1 MPPSPHVERGGGRL
15 GDVIDPRFVYLA
27 MFLSLLGV
35 AGYIRDTLRGVT
47 TPNRVTWG
55 LWALEGVLAFA
66 IEIKQHVGLAAGMT
80 LMLGL
85 GPVLVVVASFRHHH
99 GVWRLTTFDVACGA
113 ISLAGI
119 LFWALVDAPTTALVS
134 FVVADQV
141 AALPTVRKSWLA
153 PETETWWAFAMGSL
167 NTGITLA
174 TLHEITTAGALF
186 PGVIMVTD
194 ALLVILILTRVGPR
208 VRARHPMVALS

>member
-1 MPPSPHVERGGGRL
+1 VAGRL
-15 GDVIDPRFVYLA
+15 VDVIDPRFVYLA
-27 MFLSLLGV
+27 MALSLVGV
-35 AGYIRDTLRGVT
+35 AGYIRDTLSGVT

-66 IEIKQHVGLAAGMT
+66 VEINQHVGLAAGMT
-80 LMLGL
+80 LMLGF
-85 GPVLVVVASFRHHH
+85 GPVLVVVASFRGHH
-99 GVWRLTTFDVACGA
+99 GVWRLTTFDAVCGI

-119 LFWALVDAPTTALVS
+119 VFWALVHEPTVALVS

-153 PETETWWAFAMGSL
+153 PQTETWWAFAMGSL
-167 NTGITLA
+167 NTGITLL
-174 TLHEITTAGALF
+174 TLHEFTTDGALF

-194 ALLVILILTRVGPR
+194 AILVLLIVTRVGPR
-208 VRARHPMVALS
+208 LRGERSIRVAS

>member
-1 MPPSPHVERGGGRL
+1 M
-15 GDVIDPRFVYLA
+15 IDPRFVYLA

-85 GPVLVVVASFRHHH
+85 GPILVVVASFRHHH
-99 GVWRLTTFDVACGA
+99 GVWRLTTFDIVCGA

-119 LFWALVDAPTTALVS
+119 IFWALVDAPTTALVS

-194 ALLVILILTRVGPR
+194 ALLVFLILTRVGPR
-208 VRARHPMVALS
+208 VRARRPVAALS

>member
-1 MPPSPHVERGGGRL
+1 M
-15 GDVIDPRFVYLA
+15 IDSRFVYLA
-27 MFLSLLGV
+27 MVSSLVGV

-66 IEIKQHVGLAAGMT
+66 VEIKQHVGLAAGMT

-85 GPVLVVVASFRHHH
+85 GPILVVAASFRHHH
-99 GVWRLTTFDVACGA
+99 GVWRLTTFDIVCAV

-119 LFWALVDAPTTALVS
+119 AFWALVNAPTIALVS

-186 PGVIMVTD
+186 PGVIMITD
-194 ALLVILILTRVGPR
+194 ALLVILITTRVGPR
-208 VRARHPMVALS
+208 VHSRRRVAVLS

>member
-1 MPPSPHVERGGGRL
+1 M
-15 GDVIDPRFVYLA
+15 IDPRFVYLA

-85 GPVLVVVASFRHHH
+85 GPILVVVASFRHHH
-99 GVWRLTTFDVACGA
+99 GVWRLTTFDIVCGA

-119 LFWALVDAPTTALVS
+119 IFWALVDAPTTALVS

-194 ALLVILILTRVGPR
+194 ALLVVLIVTRVGPR
-208 VRARHPMVALS
+208 MRARRPVAVLS

>member
-1 MPPSPHVERGGGRL
+1 M
-15 GDVIDPRFVYLA
+15 IDSRFVYLA

-35 AGYIRDTLRGVT
+35 AGYIRDTLRGTT

-99 GVWRLTTFDVACGA
+99 GVWRLTTFDVVCGV

-119 LFWALVDAPTTALVS
+119 IFWALVDAPTTALVS

-167 NTGITLA
+167 NTGLTLA

-194 ALLVILILTRVGPR
+194 ALLVVLILTRVGPR
-208 VRARHPMVALS
+208 VRARRPMAALS

>member
-1 MPPSPHVERGGGRL
+1 M
-15 GDVIDPRFVYLA
+15 IDPRFVYLA
-27 MFLSLLGV
+27 MALSLVGV

-66 IEIKQHVGLAAGMT
+66 VEITQHVGLAAGMT
-80 LMLGL
+80 LMLGF
-85 GPVLVVVASFRHHH
+85 GPVLVVAASFRGHH
-99 GVWRLTTFDVACGA
+99 GVWRLTTFDAVCGLL
-113 ISLAGI
+113 SLAGI
-119 LFWALVDAPTTALVS
+119 AFWALVHEPTVALIS

-167 NTGITLA
+167 NTAITLL
-174 TLHEITTAGALF
+174 TLDKFTTDGALF
-186 PGVIMVTD
+186 PGVIMITD
-194 ALLVILILTRVGPR
+194 ALLVVLIVTRVGPR
-208 VRARHPMVALS
+208 LRASRPRTMVAS

>member
-1 MPPSPHVERGGGRL
+1 MAEPGRL

-27 MFLSLLGV
+27 MVLSLVGV

-66 IEIKQHVGLAAGMT
+66 VEITQHVGLAAGMT
-80 LMLGL
+80 LMLGF
-85 GPVLVVVASFRHHH
+85 GPVLVVVASFRGHH
-99 GVWRLTTFDVACGA
+99 GVWRLSTFDAFCGVL
-113 ISLAGI
+113 SLAGI
-119 LFWALVDAPTTALVS
+119 AFWALVHEPTVALVS

-153 PETETWWAFAMGSL
+153 PESETWWAFAMGSL
-167 NTGITLA
+167 NTGITLL
-174 TLHEITTAGALF
+174 TLHEITTDGALF
-186 PGVIMVTD
+186 PGVIMITD
-194 ALLVILILTRVGPR
+194 AILVMLIVTRVGPR
-208 VRARHPMVALS
+208 LRGARPRTVVAS

>member
-1 MPPSPHVERGGGRL
+1 MPPSHRVERGGGRL
-15 GDVIDPRFVYLA
+15 GDVIDSRFVYLA

-99 GVWRLTTFDVACGA
+99 GVWRLTTFDLACGA

-167 NTGITLA
+167 NTGLTLA

-194 ALLVILILTRVGPR
+194 ALLVVLILTRVGPR
-208 VRARHPMVALS
+208 VRARRPVAALS

>member
-1 MPPSPHVERGGGRL
+1 M
-15 GDVIDPRFVYLA
+15 IDPRFVYLA
-27 MFLSLLGV
+27 MVLSLVGV

-66 IEIKQHVGLAAGMT
+66 VEIKQHVGLAAGMT

-85 GPVLVVVASFRHHH
+85 GPILVVTASFRHHH
-99 GVWRLTTFDVACGA
+99 GVWRLTTFDIVCAV

-119 LFWALVDAPTTALVS
+119 AFWALVNAPTIALVS

-186 PGVIMVTD
+186 PGVIMLTD
-194 ALLVILILTRVGPR
+194 ALLVILITTRVGPR
-208 VRARHPMVALS
+208 VRWRRRVVVLS

>member
-1 MPPSPHVERGGGRL
+1 MDRSGGRL
-15 GDVIDPRFVYLA
+15 GGVIDSRFVYLA
-27 MFLSLLGV
+27 MVLSLVGV
-35 AGYIRDTLRGVT
+35 AGYIRDILRGVT

-66 IEIKQHVGLAAGMT
+66 VEIKQHVGLAAGMT

-85 GPVLVVVASFRHHH
+85 GPILVVAASFRHHH
-99 GVWRLTTFDVACGA
+99 GVWRLTTFDIVCAV

-119 LFWALVDAPTTALVS
+119 AFWALVNAPTIALVS

-186 PGVIMVTD
+186 PGVIMITD
-194 ALLVILILTRVGPR
+194 ALLVILITTRVGPR
-208 VRARHPMVALS
+208 VRWRRRVVVLS